1 MTRQAYLRPQGH
13 AVLPHAPSPA
23 PPSSAAVWPQPLAL
37 PRGTRRIIILSNVTR
52 GFSVQDIPLQPGD
65 LCIHLNHARHRAA
78 AMAVKGTR
86 HALLVR
92 HGKGAD
98 PLGFHWYGPDSYD
111 GFCRVIHVDDTQ
123 LCAPLPWYAEFKA
136 RGGASPT
143 TGFIAAN
150 LCRALFPSV
159 PLVLAGFDPGTPH
172 GTPLWSGHTW
182 ELERTWYAEKQFT
195 LIIPQNNG

>member
-1 MTRQAYLRPQGH
+1 MNRTPAYLRPLGS
-13 AVLPHAPSPA
+13 AVLPAATPPAAPAQPA
-23 PPSSAAVWPQPLAL
+23 AWPPPLTL
-37 PRGTRRIIILSNVTR
+37 PRGTQRIVVLSNITR
-52 GFSVQDIPLQPGD
+52 GFSVQDIPLRPGD
-65 LCIHLNHARHRAA
+65 FVLHINHARHRAA
-78 AMAVKGTR
+78 AMAVQGTR

-136 RGGASPT
+136 RGGTSPT

-150 LCRALFPSV
+150 LCRALFPAV
-159 PLVLAGFDPGTPH
+159 PLLLAGFDPGRPH
-172 GTPLWSGHTW
+172 GTPLWSGHSW
-182 ELERTWYAEKQFT
+182 NLERAWYAEHHFT
-195 LIIPQNNG
+195 LIPPKP